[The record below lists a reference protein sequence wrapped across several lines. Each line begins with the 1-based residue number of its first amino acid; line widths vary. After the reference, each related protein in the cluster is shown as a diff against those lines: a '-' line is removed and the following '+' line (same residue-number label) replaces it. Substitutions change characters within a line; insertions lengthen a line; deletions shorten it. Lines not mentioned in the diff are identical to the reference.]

1 VSPSSRN
8 FIGEAKRRRRSPVPA
23 AVRRRLKERS
33 LSSAPYSGEGA
44 PLLAVAV
51 RPDLRE
57 AEGGPAVCRPQA
69 SFLARSLF
77 LARRKG
83 RIAVIKDLLS
93 LVKGKMKGSQKAL
106 GEVLYGM
113 MLHEM
118 DLEMKKER
126 GHLDN
131 LFMLVIF
138 GDLIGLPLLP
148 PYYAMRLLPY
158 IVPSLETWKRRVLR
172 EKDLT
177 DFVAHDL

>member
-1 VSPSSRN
+1 M
-8 FIGEAKRRRRSPVPA
+8 
-23 AVRRRLKERS
+23 
-33 LSSAPYSGEGA
+33 
-44 PLLAVAV
+44 
-51 RPDLRE
+51 
-57 AEGGPAVCRPQA
+57 
-69 SFLARSLF
+69 
-77 LARRKG
+77 
-83 RIAVIKDLLS
+83 IKDLLS
-93 LVKGKMKGSQKAL
+93 SWKEKMKGSHKAV

-138 GDLIGLPLLP
+138 GDLVGLPLLP

-158 IVPSLETWKRRVLR
+158 IVPSLETWKRRILR
-172 EKDLT
+172 ERDLT